1 MESPTLAAQYAA
13 IVHQRRADLRQYFAN
28 NLPVTPNF
36 VWEIGCGHGHF
47 LTAYA
52 QAHPER
58 LCLGIDLAKDRIARA
73 VRKRDR
79 AKLANLHFLQ
89 AEARVFL
96 ESLSPET
103 TFGDIFVLFPDPW
116 PKARHHKHRLLQTDF
131 LRAISAR
138 AGQGARLFF
147 RTDYRPYF
155 DEVSQTLEGYPGWE
169 VVKES
174 WPFEFE
180 TVFQSRA
187 EHYHSLV
194 ARPTGA
200 GAISPTS
207 PPGISG

>member
-1 MESPTLAAQYAA
+1 MESSNLTAQYAA
-13 IVHQRRADLRQYFAN
+13 VVQQRKADLRQYFVQ
-28 NLPVTPNF
+28 NLPAVPKF

-58 LCLGIDLAKDRIARA
+58 ICVGIDLAGDRIARA

-103 TFGDIFVLFPDPW
+103 RFQDIFVLFPDPW

-131 LRAISAR
+131 LMTMAAR

-155 DEVSQTLEGYPGWE
+155 DEVNQALQQFPGWSQ
-169 VVKES
+169 VPES
-174 WPFEFE
+174 WPFEYE
-180 TVFQSRA
+180 TVFQRRA
-187 EHYHSLV
+187 EQYHSLV
-194 ARPTGA
+194 ARPTA
-200 GAISPTS
+200 PDPISPTS
-207 PPGISG
+207 PPKIHR